1 MNSKEIQ
8 NYSET
13 ITLKESNKDGIR
25 NNNRNH
31 KNNETETINYDKNPI
46 FAIEQKLSELS
57 SQKKQ
62 IENEIFKLPEK
73 QRTLIQI
80 NRKKMLEDQ
89 VCEIEKEIN
98 FLRIKLRE
106 GNKK

>member
-1 MNSKEIQ
+1 MISQ
-8 NYSET
+8 
-13 ITLKESNKDGIR
+13 
-25 NNNRNH
+25 
-31 KNNETETINYDKNPI
+31 
-46 FAIEQKLSELS
+46 LSV
-57 SQKKQ
+57 KKQ